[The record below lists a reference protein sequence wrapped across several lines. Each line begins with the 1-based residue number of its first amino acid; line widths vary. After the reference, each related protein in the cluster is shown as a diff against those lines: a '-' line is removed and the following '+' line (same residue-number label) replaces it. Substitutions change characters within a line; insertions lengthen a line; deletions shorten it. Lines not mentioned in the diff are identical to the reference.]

1 MTEEERIELLKW
13 VAEVAPKEMGAEKW
27 HESVADGTC
36 NSVSFSGRH
45 YLSLESD
52 ISDASACFAMLDAI
66 ENGVPD
72 AWTKL
77 LKVDAFDPYCLH
89 VEAGVSDEEYN
100 SIRQFSDADRPLRLD
115 IMGIGATRAEA
126 IARAFVAVFE
136 AQKQESPPE

>member
-66 ENGVPD
+66 ERADAETDSPHVNVVSLSGANGRYECDGDIAPGD
-72 AWTKL
+72 GYIH
-77 LKVDAFDPYCLH
+77 FI
-89 VEAGVSDEEYN
+89 DEK
-100 SIRQFSDADRPLRLD
+100 
-115 IMGIGATRAEA
+115 GATRAEA
-126 IARAFVAVFE
+126 VARAFVAVFE